1 MLATPVFDHV
11 DALARALA
19 AHLLARI
26 QEADAAKRRF
36 LLGCPGGRSPKP
48 VYEAMARQ
56 LAERPADL
64 SHLVIVM
71 MDDYVRETS
80 AGFDHVDGDAHYSC
94 RRFAREELVGVL
106 NQGLPAAARVE
117 PDHVWFPDPAD
128 PERYETRIEDA
139 GGIDVF
145 LLASGASDGHI
156 AFNPP
161 GSPRLS
167 RTRLITLAEATRRDN
182 MATFPAFRS
191 IDEVPRH
198 GVSVGIDTIARLSRS
213 AVMILWGEGKQQAF
227 RRIASASR
235 YEADWPAT
243 IVTEC
248 RDARV
253 VADRAATGASS

>member
-1 MLATPVFDHV
+1 MLSTTIFDHV

-19 AHLLARI
+19 ADLLARI
-26 QEADAAKRRF
+26 REAGAANRRF
-36 LLGCPGGRSPKP
+36 LLGCPGGRSPMP
-48 VYEAMARQ
+48 VYEAMGRQ
-56 LAERPADL
+56 LAEHPADL

-71 MDDYVRETS
+71 MDDYVRQT
-80 AGFDHVDGDAHYSC
+80 ATGFDHVDDRAHYSC
-94 RRFAREELVGVL
+94 RRFAREDLVGVL
-106 NQGLPAAARVE
+106 NRGLPPAARIG
-117 PDHVWFPDPAD
+117 PGHAWFPDPAD
-128 PERYETRIEDA
+128 PERYETRLEEA

-145 LLASGASDGHI
+145 LLASGSSDGHV

-167 RTRLITLAEATRRDN
+167 RTRIITLAEATRRDN
-182 MATFPAFRS
+182 MATFPAFRT

-227 RRIASASR
+227 RRITSAPH

-243 IVTEC
+243 IVAEC
-248 RDARV
+248 QDARI
-253 VADRAATGASS
+253 VADHAAAGAAS